1 MAKTIQ
7 MRTPQQEK
15 EARLVAGMYD
25 KNRKIQSELYA
36 YCSRYFWANYRG
48 VFFADE
54 ESATEIFQ
62 NTFIAMW
69 ENIERRKIYVS
80 DGRVMGKNNEP
91 LSGSILTYFMG
102 IARIK
107 YLEWV
112 REHPAYAD
120 PETEMERKIKEEG
133 FDAQQYT
140 NMLYDSEDNKM
151 LDIIADVIS
160 HMSERCSEIL
170 SKFYYEEKDLDTIL
184 LEIHNRFEERP
195 QNEEAQVHGV
205 IAYFSTKHLSQLF
218 ELIKRQMDMNNN
230 NFQDRIDEY
239 LLHGD
244 TMSEEDKAQFLK
256 EIEEDAEKKEQYEFT
271 KNVKQA
277 MVSRGEKLKAMTEFQ
292 KEMKSHHHR
301 KTWLWISSIAAVLV
315 IGFFAINPLFV
326 ENSPTDNVRGDE
338 NDVFDM
344 TVQTDSINNDSIS
357 TDTISL
363 HHE

>member
-1 MAKTIQ
+1 
-7 MRTPQQEK
+7 
-15 EARLVAGMYD
+15 
-25 KNRKIQSELYA
+25 
-36 YCSRYFWANYRG
+36 
-48 VFFADE
+48 
-54 ESATEIFQ
+54 
-62 NTFIAMW
+62 
-69 ENIERRKIYVS
+69 
-80 DGRVMGKNNEP
+80 
-91 LSGSILTYFMG
+91 
-102 IARIK
+102 
-107 YLEWV
+107 
-112 REHPAYAD
+112 
-120 PETEMERKIKEEG
+120 
-133 FDAQQYT
+133 
-140 NMLYDSEDNKM
+140 
-151 LDIIADVIS
+151 
-160 HMSERCSEIL
+160 
-170 SKFYYEEKDLDTIL
+170 
-184 LEIHNRFEERP
+184 
-195 QNEEAQVHGV
+195 
-205 IAYFSTKHLSQLF
+205 
-218 ELIKRQMDMNNN
+218 MNNN

-338 NDVFDM
+338 NDVFDI
-344 TVQTDSINNDSIS
+344 TVPTDRISNDSIS

>member
-1 MAKTIQ
+1 
-7 MRTPQQEK
+7 
-15 EARLVAGMYD
+15 
-25 KNRKIQSELYA
+25 
-36 YCSRYFWANYRG
+36 
-48 VFFADE
+48 
-54 ESATEIFQ
+54 
-62 NTFIAMW
+62 
-69 ENIERRKIYVS
+69 
-80 DGRVMGKNNEP
+80 
-91 LSGSILTYFMG
+91 
-102 IARIK
+102 
-107 YLEWV
+107 
-112 REHPAYAD
+112 
-120 PETEMERKIKEEG
+120 
-133 FDAQQYT
+133 
-140 NMLYDSEDNKM
+140 
-151 LDIIADVIS
+151 
-160 HMSERCSEIL
+160 
-170 SKFYYEEKDLDTIL
+170 
-184 LEIHNRFEERP
+184 
-195 QNEEAQVHGV
+195 
-205 IAYFSTKHLSQLF
+205 
-218 ELIKRQMDMNNN
+218 MDMDN

-239 LLHGD
+239 LLHED

-344 TVQTDSINNDSIS
+344 TVPTDSINNDSIS

>member
-1 MAKTIQ
+1 
-7 MRTPQQEK
+7 
-15 EARLVAGMYD
+15 
-25 KNRKIQSELYA
+25 
-36 YCSRYFWANYRG
+36 
-48 VFFADE
+48 
-54 ESATEIFQ
+54 
-62 NTFIAMW
+62 
-69 ENIERRKIYVS
+69 
-80 DGRVMGKNNEP
+80 
-91 LSGSILTYFMG
+91 
-102 IARIK
+102 
-107 YLEWV
+107 
-112 REHPAYAD
+112 
-120 PETEMERKIKEEG
+120 
-133 FDAQQYT
+133 
-140 NMLYDSEDNKM
+140 
-151 LDIIADVIS
+151 
-160 HMSERCSEIL
+160 
-170 SKFYYEEKDLDTIL
+170 
-184 LEIHNRFEERP
+184 
-195 QNEEAQVHGV
+195 
-205 IAYFSTKHLSQLF
+205 
-218 ELIKRQMDMNNN
+218 MNNN

-239 LLHGD
+239 LLYGD

-344 TVQTDSINNDSIS
+344 TVPTDSINNDSIS